1 MHYINILY
9 SSLWSVWEDIVTI
22 LMSIDEW
29 WADYWAACQGEW
41 GVHMYSTIFTQQ
53 LNSWLVSLYRK
64 IGLYTFSICS
74 QSRSRMRLL
83 LVTVMGTFLAA
94 VSHRSCVNRLF
105 TAVLTCMLRCNRNV
119 TKWQRHSLSSLPEL
133 LCIHIQSATNMSS
146 SSDPPSVQVQVRY
159 FYCQCVV
166 STYKHVWW
174 LWVLTSMY
182 GILVPAMHCTY
193 TAVDTFL

>member
-1 MHYINILY
+1 
-9 SSLWSVWEDIVTI
+9 
-22 LMSIDEW
+22 
-29 WADYWAACQGEW
+29 
-41 GVHMYSTIFTQQ
+41 
-53 LNSWLVSLYRK
+53 
-64 IGLYTFSICS
+64 
-74 QSRSRMRLL
+74 
-83 LVTVMGTFLAA
+83 MGTFLAA

-174 LWVLTSMY
+174 LWVLTIKHVWHIGTCRALYMY
-182 GILVPAMHCTY
+182 CSWYFLVEVNSESSRSCSDLQPDWSSCSYPYVWDLWSLQSICSLKDSTQWFS
-193 TAVDTFL
+193 VDDLKSHTHSRT